1 MITSPKTSRATTVK
15 NYQTIL
21 LEDVLVMSYQS
32 FYEEVTAM
40 MRDGESYHIVN
51 YFAFQHRLV
60 LKFICIIAIDSNQ
73 TLRVF
78 SHELSLKQPL
88 SSYSLPSISAEIYQF
103 HIFEREIWENHGIYF
118 ENHPWLKPVR
128 FAFDRANTMKVNDY
142 PFYKIDSE
150 ELHEVGVGPIHA
162 GVIEPG
168 HFRFICNGEMV
179 LHLEIQLGW
188 QHRGVEKLYLEKTKL
203 LQRTVLS
210 ESIAGDTAVGHACTF
225 VMGIESNAGIKV
237 DTELAIER
245 TIGLELERVAM
256 ALFDLSN
263 LNVGTAYQLASSV
276 YGALRTPVINYFQA
290 WCGNRFGKG
299 LIRVGGTH
307 YPLTAELQQRLKKLL
322 YEVEWRSEEMSEK
335 AFNLPSEQSRFEEI
349 GKVTYRQMYLIG
361 AVGQAAKAAGLK
373 RDVRW
378 SHPDITYQSLDFKPV
393 TLSTGDVWARFL
405 LRRLELLQ
413 SIGLIRQLLS
423 IHSNIST
430 RPKPR
435 YDDTVNLTPNSLT
448 ISINE
453 GWRGEICHT
462 MVTGDEGELIHYK
475 VKDPSLHNWL
485 ALALSLRDLEIS
497 DFPINNKSYNLSYCG
512 FDL

>member
-1 MITSPKTSRATTVK
+1 MKNSPKIVRATALK
-15 NYQTIL
+15 NYQTIA
-21 LEDVLVMSYQS
+21 LEDVPVMPYRS
-32 FYEEVTAM
+32 FYEKITAM
-40 MRDGESYHIVN
+40 MRESDSWHVVN
-51 YFAFQHRLV
+51 YFAFHYQSV
-60 LKFICIIAIDSNQ
+60 LKFIGILANDSTQ
-73 TLRVF
+73 SLHVF
-78 SHELSLKQPL
+78 SHELPLKQPL
-88 SSYSLPSISAEIYQF
+88 SLYSLPAISAEIYQF
-103 HIFEREIWENHGIYF
+103 HIFEREIWENHGVNF

-128 FAFDRANTMKVNDY
+128 FPFDRANSMKVNDY

-188 QHRGVEKLYLEKTKL
+188 QHRGIEKLYVEKTKL

-225 VMGIESNAGIKV
+225 VMAIESNAGIKV
-237 DTELAIER
+237 ATDLAIER
-245 TIGLELERVAM
+245 TIALELERVAM

-307 YPLTAELQQRLKKLL
+307 YPLTAALQERLKKLL
-322 YEVEWRSEEMSEK
+322 DEVEWRSEEMSEK
-335 AFNLPSEQSRFEEI
+335 AFNLPSVQSRFEEI

-361 AVGQAAKAAGLK
+361 AVGQAAKAAGLQ
-373 RDVRW
+373 RDTRW
-378 SHPDITYQSLDFKPV
+378 SHPDTVYQSLDFKPIL
-393 TLSTGDVWARFL
+393 LSTGDVWARFL
-405 LRRLELLQ
+405 LRRLELIQ
-413 SIGLIRQLLS
+413 SIGLIRQLLEAHETAS
-423 IHSNIST
+423 V
-430 RPKPR
+430 RPQPM
-435 YDDTVNLTPNSLT
+435 YDDKVNLKPNSLT
-448 ISINE
+448 ISMNE

-462 MVTGDEGELIHYK
+462 MVIGGEGELIHYK
-475 VKDPSLHNWL
+475 IKDPSLHNWL
-485 ALALSLRDLEIS
+485 ALALSLRNLEIS

>member
-1 MITSPKTSRATTVK
+1 MATSHKIAQSTTIT
-15 NYQTIL
+15 NYQTIGL
-21 LEDVLVMSYQS
+21 DEVVVMPYGD
-32 FYEEVTAM
+32 FYEAVLSI
-40 MRDGESYHIVN
+40 MRQSEANHVVN
-51 YFAFQHRLV
+51 YFAFREGET
-60 LKFICIIAIDSNQ
+60 LKFIMVIADDKKQILNI
-73 TLRVF
+73 L
-78 SHELSLKQPL
+78 SHELSLWQPL
-88 SSYSLPSISAEIYQF
+88 ESYSLLSLTAAMYQF
-103 HIFEREIWENHGIYF
+103 HIFEREIWENFGVHF

-128 FAFDRANTMKVNDY
+128 FAFDRANSMKVNDY
-142 PFYKIDSE
+142 PFYRIDSE

-203 LQRTVLS
+203 LQQTVLS
-210 ESIAGDTAVGHACTF
+210 ESIAGDTAIGHALAF
-225 VMGIESNAGIKV
+225 VTNIESNAALQV
-237 DTELAIER
+237 DADLAIER
-245 TIGLELERVAM
+245 TIALELERIAM

-307 YPLTAELQQRLKKLL
+307 YPLTTALQERLTKLL
-322 YEVEWRSEEMSEK
+322 DEVEWRSEEMSETT
-335 AFNLPSEQSRFEEI
+335 FNLPSLQTRFEEI

-373 RDVRW
+373 RDTRW
-378 SHPDITYQSLDFKPV
+378 SHPNDTYKMLAIKPV
-393 TLSTGDVWARFL
+393 TLPSGDVWARFS
-405 LRRLELLQ
+405 LRRLELIQ
-413 SIGLIRQLLS
+413 SIGLIRQLLAKHPQTS
-423 IHSNIST
+423 Q
-430 RPKPR
+430 RPAPKYDSDLTLKPNGL
-435 YDDTVNLTPNSLT
+435 TVVV
-448 ISINE
+448 NE

-462 MVTGDEGELIHYK
+462 MITGMKGEITHYK
-475 VKDPSLHNWL
+475 VKDPSMHNWL